1 MWGAVLANHVLKNGI
16 MLSPLF
22 GNGAGPVK
30 LKRRTIWTKQRLATE
45 PENNG
50 QRAQHPHELARQ
62 AARQLPGHEPRAFGC
77 ARHGAEFGLFLCT
90 LNQHFASLMLLSM
103 TGYGLAHRET
113 DTYSA
118 TVELKSLNSKT
129 LDLTLRLPRF
139 LQAHELEI
147 RTTIAKALLRGK
159 VNLNLDFVRPAATRT
174 PATLNT
180 EALIANFHEL
190 QAVAQRLGLPTSET
204 TLLAALRLPGVI
216 PSASEARD
224 AEPVAEDITWT
235 ELQPLLTQ
243 ALAAMQ
249 QFRQDEGHTLSIEI
263 LGYVATIRQQ
273 LAAVEE
279 HDPARIAHVRQR
291 LATHLAELTSH
302 EQFNTIRFEQEV
314 LYYIEKLDIAEEKV
328 RLAAHLAYF
337 EQAVHQPDEAVGKK
351 LGFLAQEIG
360 REINTIGSKANDAT
374 VQHLVVGMKEE
385 LEKIK
390 EQLNNIL

>member
-1 MWGAVLANHVLKNGI
+1 
-16 MLSPLF
+16 
-22 GNGAGPVK
+22 
-30 LKRRTIWTKQRLATE
+30 
-45 PENNG
+45 
-50 QRAQHPHELARQ
+50 
-62 AARQLPGHEPRAFGC
+62 
-77 ARHGAEFGLFLCT
+77 
-90 LNQHFASLMLLSM
+90 MLLSM
-103 TGYGLAHRET
+103 TGYGQAHRET
-113 DTYSA
+113 DSYTA

-147 RTTIAKALLRGK
+147 RNTVARALLRGK
-159 VNLNLDFVRPAATRT
+159 INLSLDFTRPAAARAA
-174 PATLNT
+174 ATLNKD
-180 EALIANFHEL
+180 ALVANFHEL
-190 QAVAQRLGLPTSET
+190 RAVADSLGLPTGEA
-204 TLLAALRLPGVI
+204 TLLAALRLPGAI
-216 PSASEARD
+216 PSAAEARD
-224 AEPVAEDITWT
+224 AEPVADGIAWP
-235 ELQPLLTQ
+235 ELQPLLAE

-249 QFRQDEGHTLSIEI
+249 QFRQDEGHTLSVEI

-273 LAAVEE
+273 LAAVEQ
-279 HDPARIAHVRQR
+279 HDPARIEHVRQR
-291 LATHLAELTSH
+291 LAAHLAELTSH
-302 EQFNTIRFEQEV
+302 EQFNATRFEQEV

>member
-1 MWGAVLANHVLKNGI
+1 
-16 MLSPLF
+16 
-22 GNGAGPVK
+22 
-30 LKRRTIWTKQRLATE
+30 
-45 PENNG
+45 
-50 QRAQHPHELARQ
+50 
-62 AARQLPGHEPRAFGC
+62 
-77 ARHGAEFGLFLCT
+77 
-90 LNQHFASLMLLSM
+90 MLLSM
-103 TGYGLAHRET
+103 TGYGQAHRET
-113 DTYSA
+113 DSYTA
-118 TVELKSLNSKT
+118 TVELKSINSKT
-129 LDLTLRLPRF
+129 FDLTLRLPRF

-147 RTTIAKALLRGK
+147 RHTLAKALLRGK
-159 VNLNLDFVRPAATRT
+159 VNLNLEFVRPAATRAAT
-174 PATLNT
+174 TLNK
-180 EALIANFHEL
+180 EALVAAFNEL
-190 QAVAQRLGLPTSET
+190 QAVAQTLGLRASEE

-224 AEPVAEDITWT
+224 AEPAAEEITWP
-235 ELQPLLTQ
+235 ELQPLLSE
-243 ALAAMQ
+243 ALGALQ
-249 QFRQDEGHTLSIEI
+249 QFRQDEGHTLSTEI

-273 LAAVEE
+273 LATVEQ
-279 HDPARIAHVRQR
+279 HDPARIEHVRQR
-291 LATHLAELTSH
+291 LAGHLAELTSH
-302 EQFNTIRFEQEV
+302 EHFNATRFEQEV